1 MSARWVLQHLYSLDP
16 SSVDF
21 LRRLH
26 YLIWRDE
33 KEQYLTSLQGSE
45 LTRLADFLDKVHPV
59 PSAFHQ
65 FTRQTPQ
72 ALDSILT
79 TENIAKECLNKLQ
92 AIRSHYDTIPSS
104 HIVDSGEIT
113 RAGDHPIALG
123 GIADVWEGTY
133 RGEKVSIKSLRVCM
147 KNHQAVKKVRSPC
160 GTSLPRLLKNISGP
174 RSHSSRRPSSRKD

>member
-45 LTRLADFLDKVHPV
+45 LARLLGFLDKVHAI
-59 PSAFHQ
+59 PSIFHQ
-65 FTRQTPQ
+65 FTKQTPQ
-72 ALDSILT
+72 ALDAIPT
-79 TENIAKECLNKLQ
+79 TESLARECLNKLQ
-92 AIRSHYDTIPSS
+92 AICSHYETLPSS

-113 RAGDHPIALG
+113 RAGDHPITLG

-133 RGEKVSIKSLRVCM
+133 RGEKVSVKFLRVCM
-147 KNHQAVKKVRSPC
+147 KNHQAVKKVCSLC
-160 GTSLPRLLKNISGP
+160 GAPLQRLLKNISGS
-174 RSHSSRRPSSRKD
+174 RSHFSRRPSSGKG